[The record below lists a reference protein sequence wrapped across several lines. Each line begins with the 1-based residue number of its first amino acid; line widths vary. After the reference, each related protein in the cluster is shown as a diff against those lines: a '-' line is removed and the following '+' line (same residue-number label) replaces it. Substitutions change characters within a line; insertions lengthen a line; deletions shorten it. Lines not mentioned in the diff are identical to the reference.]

1 MYERNIKI
9 INWQTSTIVFL
20 GLFLSTFSG
29 ATHSL
34 EWNRPIKC
42 VDPVI
47 INIILLSVVIFLALT
62 ERSKKK
68 LSYLIG
74 AMMASYLIGWE
85 VMSLMLDRYFSD
97 EAVWG
102 CLILTI
108 VYIAIAL
115 GINFLKN
122 KIKTR
127 KAIIIIISAFLLLDL
142 AVTAH
147 YWYSKVKQEE
157 ERKQRAS
164 RDLKKIGMEL
174 KELARNMRFSSEGFP
189 EDFKDKKTDNK

>member
-1 MYERNIKI
+1 
-9 INWQTSTIVFL
+9 
-20 GLFLSTFSG
+20 
-29 ATHSL
+29 
-34 EWNRPIKC
+34 
-42 VDPVI
+42 
-47 INIILLSVVIFLALT
+47 
-62 ERSKKK
+62 
-68 LSYLIG
+68 
-74 AMMASYLIGWE
+74 MMASYLIGLE
-85 VMSLMLDRYFSD
+85 VMYLILDRYFSD

-127 KAIIIIISAFLLLDL
+127 KVIIIIISAFLLLDL
-142 AVTAH
+142 AVTAY
-147 YWYSKVKQEE
+147 YWYSNVKKEE

-174 KELARNMRFSSEGFP
+174 KELARNMHFYSEGFP